1 MEQEQKSNGAIIGS
15 IIIIVLLMIGGI
27 YVWQAK
33 MKEVKL
39 EKQKQEEAIRAS
51 NAELNQIEQE
61 LKNTNTTS
69 NIDTSKVQ

>member
-15 IIIIVLLMIGGI
+15 IIIIVLLIIGGI

-39 EKQKQEEAIRAS
+39 EKQKQEEAINAS

-61 LKNTNTTS
+61 LKNTDTTS